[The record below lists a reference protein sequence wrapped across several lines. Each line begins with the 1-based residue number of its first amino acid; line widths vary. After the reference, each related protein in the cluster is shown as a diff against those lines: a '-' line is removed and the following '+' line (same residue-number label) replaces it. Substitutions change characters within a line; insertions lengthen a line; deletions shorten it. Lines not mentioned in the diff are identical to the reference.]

1 MIFNM
6 AGGGS
11 GGVELNVLNGTTQPS
26 SPAENTIWI
35 KTGVSI
41 SAWAFP
47 AEQPTGAEGLLWI
60 QTAAASVVAFDA
72 VEEDNALMIYPT
84 AAKLYTGGAWTA
96 VEAFIYQA
104 GAWVQLSRELYYQGN
119 EFQDYTGGWSDAGK
133 SYNDSFYSHA
143 AFTKNSDCF
152 SVTSQ
157 GTAGASIA
165 TSDKVDLSSY
175 KTLFAEVEVSGG
187 ANNESG
193 LAVTE
198 SRSYI
203 AGSVA
208 KARTKVSTPFS
219 GVISLDISS
228 LTGWPFYVGV
238 YTLCNFA
245 AGVTMKITRVWAE

>member
-1 MIFNM
+1 MIYVM
-6 AGGGS
+6 SGGG
-11 GGVELNVLNGTTQPS
+11 GLNFKVVGGTTQPA
-26 SPAENTIWI
+26 SPKENTIWVNTDTEI
-35 KTGVSI
+35 TG
-41 SAWAFP
+41 WTFQ

-60 QTAAASVVAFDA
+60 QTAAASVAAFDA
-72 VEEDNALMIYPT
+72 VKEDNALMIYPT

-96 VEAFIYQA
+96 VEDFIYQA

-133 SYNDSFYSHA
+133 SYNDSYYSSA

-157 GTAGASIA
+157 GTVGASIA

-187 ANNESG
+187 AKNESG

-245 AGVTMKITRVWAE
+245 AGVTMKITRVWAA